1 MPLTSYTVDEKLIAL
16 LRLERPEARNAIN
29 TEMLDELLTHLSRAR
44 EDKQARVLVI
54 SSGDHLGLSAG
65 ADVKEELDEEGRVH
79 RMELF
84 ARLYDQ
90 LTAFPKPTVAA
101 CHGSVVGG
109 GAEIAVACDLRV
121 GGSNLR
127 MRFPGAELGVPVG
140 PARLVTLCGLAT
152 AKYLLLTSRNVG
164 ADEALRMGLVH
175 RVAPAAATEE
185 AALGLAAEV
194 AAHPP
199 E

>member
-29 TEMLDELLTHLSRAR
+29 TAMLDELLTHLSRAR

-65 ADVKEELDEEGRVH
+65 ADVKEELDEKGRVH

-90 LTAFPKPTVAA
+90 LTAFPKPTTQ
-101 CHGSVVGG
+101 S
-109 GAEIAVACDLRV
+109 
-121 GGSNLR
+121 STPN
-127 MRFPGAELGVPVG
+127 P
-140 PARLVTLCGLAT
+140 
-152 AKYLLLTSRNVG
+152 SQS
-164 ADEALRMGLVH
+164 
-175 RVAPAAATEE
+175 
-185 AALGLAAEV
+185 
-194 AAHPP
+194 
-199 E
+199 